1 MADGNRRR
9 RLVIPA
15 RRFIE
20 SPHPIDLTASL
31 RILAVGGGD
40 PALRL
45 GTSEALLTTLTPEG
59 PATLRLTGTG
69 HRLEAEAWGAGAAWA
84 LEHSP
89 GLAGAGDDPAGFEP
103 GRHPAVARLHRS
115 LPGLRIIRSGRVFE
129 ALLRA
134 VVGQRVT
141 GPQAARSWAGLL
153 QAYGEPAPG
162 PGELLLPP
170 HPSALAGLAYH
181 RLHPLGIERRRAEA
195 ILGLARHAAR
205 LEECARLPLADAYA
219 RLGALPGV
227 GPWSLG
233 RVGLTA
239 LGDPDAVPLG
249 DFHLPNTIA
258 WALAGEE
265 RADDARML
273 TLLEPFAGHRGRVVR
288 LIQASGIQ
296 APRFGPRAPARRSL
310 DG

>member
-1 MADGNRRR
+1 MADGDRRR
-9 RLVIPA
+9 QLVIPA
-15 RRFIE
+15 RRLIE
-20 SPHPIDLTASL
+20 SPHPIDLALSL
-31 RILAVGGGD
+31 GILAVGGSD

-45 GTSEALLTTLTPEG
+45 GPSEALLATLTPEG

-69 HRLEAEAWGAGAAWA
+69 HRLEAEAWGAGAPWA
-84 LEHSP
+84 LEQSP

-103 GRHPAVARLHRS
+103 GRHPVVARLHRS
-115 LPGLRIIRSGRVFE
+115 LRGLRIIRSGRVFE

-153 QAYGEPAPG
+153 RAYGEPAPG
-162 PGELLLPP
+162 PGELRFPP
-170 HPSALAGLAYH
+170 HPSALVGLAYH
-181 RLHPLGIERRRAEA
+181 RLHPFGIERRRAEA

-205 LEECARLPLADAYA
+205 LEEWARLPLADAYA

-239 LGDPDAVPLG
+239 LGDPDALPLG
-249 DFHLPNTIA
+249 DFHLPSTVA

-273 TLLEPFAGHRGRVVR
+273 ALLEPFAGHRGRVIR
-288 LIQASGIQ
+288 LVQASGIQ
-296 APRFGPRAPARRSL
+296 APRFGPRSPARRSL